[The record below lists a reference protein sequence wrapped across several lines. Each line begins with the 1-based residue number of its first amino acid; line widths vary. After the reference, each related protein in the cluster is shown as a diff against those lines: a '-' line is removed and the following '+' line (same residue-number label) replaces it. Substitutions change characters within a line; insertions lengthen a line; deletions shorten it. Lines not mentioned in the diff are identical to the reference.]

1 MGLKDETQKLHI
13 ADLTIK
19 NRQPLVYFIFASCAV
34 AREKLKLLYWSETVV
49 LPAAH

>member
-19 NRQPLVYFIFASCAV
+19 NRQPLVYFFFCFLCSCQRKV
-34 AREKLKLLYWSETVV
+34 KTVILV
-49 LPAAH
+49 

>member
-19 NRQPLVYFIFASCAV
+19 NRQPLVYFFLLPV
-34 AREKLKLLYWSETVV
+34 QLPEKS
-49 LPAAH
+49 